1 MTGLRFAVIGV
12 GKYGSE
18 IAREIA
24 LKGAEV
30 LALDVDAEKIETLK
44 DDVALAVALD
54 STDKKAL
61 IAQDVTKVDAAIV
74 AIGENFEATV
84 LTSLNLLDL
93 KIPRVIVRASGE
105 NQRRIL
111 KNLGIS
117 EILSPESEVATSI
130 AERLINPSIQAFLQL
145 PDGFEIAEIKTPK
158 KLANRTLEDIR
169 LNQKY
174 DLTLITLK
182 REYEMKDK
190 GGDEPI
196 TEQHIIGI
204 PKAET
209 VIYETDTLIVFGS
222 MKNIQRLIEINS

>member
-1 MTGLRFAVIGV
+1 MNAHRFAVIGV

-24 LKGAEV
+24 SKGAEV
-30 LALDVDAEKIETLK
+30 LALDVDSEKIEALK
-44 DDVALAVALD
+44 DDVALAITLD

-61 IAQDVTKVDAAIV
+61 IAQDVPKIDAAVV

-93 KIPRVIVRASGE
+93 KIPRVIVRANGE

-111 KNLGIS
+111 KNLGIT
-117 EILSPESEVATSI
+117 EILSPESEVATSV
-130 AERLINPSIQAFLQL
+130 AEKLINPSIQAFLQL
-145 PDGFEIAEIKTPK
+145 PDGFEIAEIKTPV
-158 KLANRTLEDIR
+158 KLANRTLQDIR

-182 REYEMKDK
+182 RAYEMKDK
-190 GGDEPI
+190 DGEESQI
-196 TEQHIIGI
+196 EEHIIGI
-204 PKAET
+204 LKAET
-209 VIYETDTLIVFGS
+209 MIYETDTLIVFGS
-222 MKNIQRLIEINS
+222 MKNIQRLIEVNS

>member
-18 IAREIA
+18 IARKIA
-24 LKGAEV
+24 RKGAEV
-30 LALDVDAEKIETLK
+30 LALDIDAEKIETLK

-54 STDKKAL
+54 STDSKAL
-61 IAQDVTKVDAAIV
+61 IAQDVTKFDAAIV

-105 NQRRIL
+105 NQSRIL
-111 KNLGIS
+111 RNLGIT
-117 EILSPESEVATSI
+117 EILSPEAEVANSI

-169 LNQKY
+169 LNHKY

>member
-1 MTGLRFAVIGV
+1 MAGKRFAVIGV

-18 IAREIA
+18 IAREIVS
-24 LKGAEV
+24 KGVEV
-30 LALDVDAEKIETLK
+30 LALDVDSEKIESLK
-44 DDVALAVALD
+44 EEVALAVTLD

-61 IAQDVTKVDAAIV
+61 MAQDITKVDAAIV

-111 KNLGIS
+111 ENLGVE
-117 EILSPESEVATSI
+117 EIMTPESEVATSV
-130 AERLINPSIQAFLQL
+130 AEKLINPSIQAFLQL

-158 KLANRTLEDIR
+158 GIANRTLGDIK

-174 DLTLITLK
+174 DLTLITIK

-190 GGDEPI
+190 EGDQPVL
-196 TEQHIIGI
+196 EQHIVGI

-209 VIYETDTLIVFGS
+209 VVYETDTLLVFGS
-222 MKNIQRLIEINS
+222 MKNIQRLIDVNQ